1 MAQALVSASLCY
13 SLRDVRAVNPFSAG
27 VLPRLPLAN
36 ISGTATSFA
45 RGSPLLSRT
54 LNQIKPACK
63 AASISIRCEQGT
75 KGGSGGLDVWLG
87 RFAMIGFT
95 VAITV
100 EIVTGKG
107 LLENFGLTSP
117 LPTLA
122 LAVTALVGILTAVFI
137 IQSASED

>member
-1 MAQALVSASLCY
+1 MAQAQVSASLCL
-13 SLRDVRAVNPFSAG
+13 SLRDVRAVHPLNAG

-36 ISGTATSFA
+36 IARTGTSFA

-75 KGGSGGLDVWLG
+75 KGSGGLDVWLG
-87 RFAMIGFT
+87 RFAMIGFA

-122 LAVTALVGILTAVFI
+122 LAVTAVVGILTAVFI